1 MGWHVTILEMQIL
14 EKNATYSL
22 YRAFTLSSE
31 DEQILFLLYLPM
43 VKSGAMALYQ
53 ALYAQSFESDLGGGY
68 HAHDD
73 LLGALGFSD
82 VQFLEARAR
91 LEAIGLM
98 ESYRKENTETEGMSK
113 VSYLYRLL
121 PPASPR
127 KFFQDPLLK
136 VNFSSC
142 VGKKRY
148 FSLESHFKARG
159 EFQASDQEYVNVT
172 TGFRE
177 IYHPE
182 VSADDPSLES
192 LDAQILP
199 DKEYKSQARF
209 SEALLRE
216 KLRDLSFDPEEVKE
230 DWNDIIAMA
239 TLYQIDEENIA
250 KLILDSVDFLDG
262 KTYYHQNFLTAVRNY
277 HQFRKE
283 PREKKNEIY
292 GTGKHAK
299 LLRLFSEESPQT
311 LLASRFNAAP
321 SSAMLEEVEHLQKD
335 FAFDNGII
343 NVILDYSLRKTGN
356 EFNRSFIDSV
366 AYTLSANKVSTASEA
381 MIQLS
386 SRDYEKTRSL
396 STKERRR
403 KRNEMSSTEKKEE
416 DSTFSVEDVQKIA
429 KELGL

>member
-1 MGWHVTILEMQIL
+1 MQIL

-73 LLGALGFSD
+73 LLGALGLSD

-230 DWNDIIAMA
+230 DWSDIIAMA

-283 PREKKNEIY
+283 AREKKNEIY
-292 GTGKHAK
+292 RTGKHEK